1 MSSPAPLAF
10 GSLRAGVA
18 GLLSRRGF
26 LRLAGAAGAFTALA
40 QLRVLPPVARG
51 AEGEPPANPFDPM
64 ETEILTQIV
73 ERMVETGEPTA
84 PRVRDTAAVSTIAA
98 LCQRQGPDVVGQL
111 SLALRLF
118 EYGPILFDL
127 TFARFSRMTPEERDA
142 SLECWMTSRLTIRRL
157 AFLALRNLSMLGYW
171 SQPETWPLIGY
182 QGPLLPARG
191 RA

>member
-1 MSSPAPLAF
+1 MSGSASLAF
-10 GSLRAGVA
+10 GSLRAGFA

-26 LRLAGAAGAFTALA
+26 LRLAGAATAFTALA
-40 QLRVLPPVARG
+40 QLRALPPAARAAQ
-51 AEGEPPANPFDPM
+51 AEAGPFDAM

-73 ERMVETGEPTA
+73 ERMVETGEPAA
-84 PRVRDTAAVSTIAA
+84 PRVRDTAAVPTIAA
-98 LCQRQGPDVVGQL
+98 LCQRLDPGVVGQL

-118 EYGPILFDL
+118 EYGPILFDF
-127 TFARFSRMTPEERDA
+127 TFARFSQMTPDQRDA
-142 SLECWMTSRLTIRRL
+142 SLECWMRSRLAIRRL